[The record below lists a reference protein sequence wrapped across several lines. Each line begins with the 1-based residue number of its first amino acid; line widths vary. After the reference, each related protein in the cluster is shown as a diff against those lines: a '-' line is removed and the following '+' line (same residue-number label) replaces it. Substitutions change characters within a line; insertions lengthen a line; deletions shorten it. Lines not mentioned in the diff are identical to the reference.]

1 MKHIITLLAVLS
13 TSLVW
18 AGNPAQGEKKAQACF
33 ACHGVQG
40 VKPTQPDV
48 PVLAGQVEDYLVK
61 ALNDYKSGAR
71 KNAVMGGK
79 FGQAAA
85 LSKQDI
91 EDVAAYFTAQSSS
104 LHVKK

>member
-1 MKHIITLLAVLS
+1 MKYIITLLAVLS

-18 AGNPAQGEKKAQACF
+18 AGNPAQGEKKAQTCF
-33 ACHGVQG
+33 ACHGAQG
-40 VKPTQPDV
+40 AKPTQADTPI
-48 PVLAGQVEDYLVK
+48 LAGQVEDYLVR
-61 ALNDYKSGAR
+61 ALNDYKNGVR

-79 FGQAAA
+79 FGQAAT

-91 EDVAAYFTAQSSS
+91 EDVAAYFTAQPSP